1 MATFAPVLL
10 DGLLTRNPALETFPV
25 RAGGL
30 TVIELAGDDRVEIVD
45 LYGGQVA
52 EVTVLGAP
60 VGLPPRTRPRPR
72 CAAIVEG
79 NAHRGGKTLQSLVA
93 DHPRGPRSAVTR
105 RPLRA
110 TVRPG
115 LLSQ

>member
-25 RAGGL
+25 RAGGV

-60 VGLPPRTRPRPR
+60 V
-72 CAAIVEG
+72 E
-79 NAHRGGKTLQSLVA
+79 LVQDA
-93 DHPRGPRSAVTR
+93 P
-105 RPLRA
+105 A
-110 TVRPG
+110 TVVRAAANGGMAEKSGIDVQICQPSDG
-115 LLSQ
+115 R